1 MTFGTRLKALRSEKN
16 LTQSE
21 LVNEINQKYGTK
33 INAAMWSK
41 WENDKDTPSMDNVR
55 ILALYFDTTLDYLAE
70 LSDERLP
77 RREHPSAMFK
87 RKGLQVLFSVAKDLD
102 DEALSFLN
110 DMANYMRKDD

>member
-33 INAAMWSK
+33 INASMWSK

-70 LSDERLP
+70 LSDERQP
-77 RREHPSAMFK
+77 KQEHPSAMFK
-87 RKGLQVLFSVAKDLD
+87 REGLKVLFSVAEDLD
-102 DEALSFLN
+102 DEALEYLK
-110 DMANYMRKDD
+110 DMAKHMRKDG